1 MDKYLRNIFVYIIHS
16 RENKMYSVL
25 KNTQKR
31 ENHQKI
37 CTKIGFIVTNVKIVV
52 CLGVFIIGNI
62 KSGLCQFY
70 GLLLKDKA
78 TFVITIKSYET

>member
-1 MDKYLRNIFVYIIHS
+1 
-16 RENKMYSVL
+16 MYSVL

-37 CTKIGFIVTNVKIVV
+37 CTKISFIVTNVKNVV

-62 KSGLCQFY
+62 KSGLYQFY
-70 GLLLKDKA
+70 ELLTKDKA
-78 TFVITIKSYET
+78 TFVITTKYYDASLTPSLSTKKTTQI